1 MTECNEERFEFP
13 SFGAREVVAEFS
25 AGTITSDAGGLLLQ
39 EADLKMNLLSRF
51 SACFFDGRNP
61 LLIEHSVEQRI
72 RPRVYALTL
81 GYEDLNDHDP
91 LRQDPLLGRMAGK
104 ADPGSEPL
112 AGRSTLSRMEL
123 GTGIP
128 TRYKKITFWRDGV
141 DELLVKVFLEAHP
154 VAPPQIVLDIDTT
167 DLALHGNQEGRF
179 YHGYYGH
186 YCYLPLYLFCGE
198 HVLCARLRP
207 SNIGPGVGSRKEVE
221 RIVQQ
226 IRQRWPE
233 VQIVVRGDSGFCG
246 DELMAWCEQN
256 QVEFVIG
263 MARNKRLASLVAGP
277 LAAAKGL
284 SPNK

>member
-1 MTECNEERFEFP
+1 M
-13 SFGAREVVAEFS
+13 
-25 AGTITSDAGGLLLQ
+25 
-39 EADLKMNLLSRF
+39 
-51 SACFFDGRNP
+51 
-61 LLIEHSVEQRI
+61 
-72 RPRVYALTL
+72 
-81 GYEDLNDHDP
+81 
-91 LRQDPLLGRMAGK
+91 
-104 ADPGSEPL
+104 
-112 AGRSTLSRMEL
+112 
-123 GTGIP
+123 
-128 TRYKKITFWRDGV
+128 
-141 DELLVKVFLEAHP
+141 
-154 VAPPQIVLDIDTT
+154 LDIDTT
-167 DLALHGNQEGRF
+167 DLALYGNQEGRF

-263 MARNKRLASLVAGP
+263 MARNKRLESLVAGP
-277 LAAAKGL
+277 LAEAKQQFESTQQAARVFVEFQHETLNGSWSQPRRVVAKAEHIDGKSNPRFL
-284 SPNK
+284 VTSLDSGAGKSGNYTKNFTVPAATWRTASKNSSFCLPIG